1 MNLSLHVVCIRGQR
15 KILMLG
21 ILSKLTARWRAS
33 VVFKLSVATSA
44 IVLLVAMLQLI
55 VGTQIIRL
63 NGAQTSILTD
73 SIPLLDKAQ
82 QFSKLTNLTVS
93 ETKLLEEHLTKA
105 ELDKLRIRYL
115 ENDAEAQVIFFDI
128 LSKDGDRL
136 DTVLFQYVR
145 DEFVAANEAL
155 FQNQFTQRELER
167 EVQEYSAY
175 LLNLTSSFEDII
187 DQLLIVSSADVLSR
201 PADLGTTSGLV
212 QKELDMFLVFA
223 REVEVLN
230 SLKSGA
236 VDFSNMIQGRFGRLS
251 GSDIDALSDR
261 LRFRLKSTSLSLTLL
276 GKSEARVKLA
286 QLASQLN
293 KSLFSEPGYLYF
305 LRELQT
311 SREDFE
317 ALKRHRDAT
326 VSDIGDQV
334 QLIMQEATG
343 SFRAD
348 IALTSR
354 LTQNIKLIGIAT
366 TVVVLAVLVFLNGQV
381 INKQIS
387 QRFTLLTEDVLNFAQ
402 GNYAHEI
409 RVCGEDELGDIA
421 NALNVFKEQAA
432 ELERSNAELQRF
444 AYVAAHDL
452 RSPLDA
458 IQDLATWTL
467 EDERDNLSA
476 ACITNLEL
484 LIKRSARL
492 SALQA
497 DLLTY
502 AQVGQIDT
510 SIAPISLSEE
520 VNKMS
525 DMLDPGGDFQITLLN
540 DPGTVVTYSLPLR
553 QILLNLLT
561 NAIKHH
567 DLPTGKIV
575 VTFSRHP
582 GVLRFTVE
590 DDGPGIEPRFQKR
603 IFELFKT
610 LKSRDRVEGSGLG
623 LAFVLKLISRLGG
636 KIEVE
641 SHAPEQRGTR
651 FIFEIADLAENGKVS
666 EIT

>member
-1 MNLSLHVVCIRGQR
+1 
-15 KILMLG
+15 MLG
-21 ILSKLTARWRAS
+21 LLSKLTTRWRTS

-63 NGAQTSILTD
+63 NGAQASILTD

-82 QFSKLTNLTVS
+82 KFSKLTALTVS
-93 ETKLLEEHLTKA
+93 ETKLLEEHLTKT

-115 ENDAEAQVIFFDI
+115 KNDAEAQVIFFDI
-128 LSKDGDRL
+128 LSLDRDRL
-136 DTVLFQYVR
+136 DTALFQYIR

-155 FQNQFTQRELER
+155 FQNQFTQRDLER

-175 LLNLTSSFEDII
+175 LLSLTSSFEDII
-187 DQLLIVSSADVLSR
+187 DQLLIVSSTEVLSR
-201 PADLGTTSGLV
+201 SADLGATSGLV

-236 VDFSNMIQGRFGRLS
+236 VDFSNMIQGRFGQLS
-251 GSDIDALSDR
+251 QHDVSALADR
-261 LRFRLKSTSLSLTLL
+261 LNFRLKSTSLSLTLL
-276 GKSEARVKLA
+276 GNSEARAKLA
-286 QLASQLN
+286 QLASELS
-293 KSLFSEPGYLYF
+293 KGLFSDPGYLYF
-305 LRELQT
+305 LRELQA
-311 SREDFE
+311 SREDVE
-317 ALKRHRDAT
+317 TLKRHRDAT

-366 TVVVLAVLVFLNGQV
+366 TVVVLAVLVLLNGQV

-387 QRFTLLTEDVLNFAQ
+387 QRFTLLTEDVLNFAR

-409 RVCGEDELGDIA
+409 RVSGEDELGDIA

-467 EDERDNLSA
+467 EDERDDLSA
-476 ACITNLEL
+476 ACIANLEL

-510 SIAPISLSEE
+510 TIGPISLSEE

-575 VTFSRHP
+575 VTFSRSP
-582 GVLRFTVE
+582 GVLRFAVE

-603 IFELFKT
+603 IFGLFKT

-623 LAFVLKLISRLGG
+623 LAFVLKLTSRLGG

-651 FIFEIADLAENGKVS
+651 FIFEIADLCENDKVS
-666 EIT
+666 DVA

>member
-1 MNLSLHVVCIRGQR
+1 
-15 KILMLG
+15 MLG
-21 ILSKLTARWRAS
+21 LLSKFKTRWRTS

-55 VGTQIIRL
+55 VGSQIIRL
-63 NGAQTSILTD
+63 NAAQTSILTH

-82 QFSKLTNLTVS
+82 RFSEKTTLAVS
-93 ETKLLEEHLTKA
+93 ETKLLEEHLTKS
-105 ELDKLRIRYL
+105 ELDTLRTRYL
-115 ENDAEAQVIFFDI
+115 EHDSQAQVIFFDI
-128 LSKDGDRL
+128 LSSDRGRL
-136 DTVLFQYVR
+136 DADQFQSSR

-167 EVQEYSAY
+167 EVQEYGAHLIS
-175 LLNLTSSFEDII
+175 LTARFEDII
-187 DQLLIVSSADVLSR
+187 DQLLIKSSTDVLSQS
-201 PADLGTTSGLV
+201 ADFGGYSGWV
-212 QKELDMFLVFA
+212 KQELDVFLVFA

-236 VDFSNMIQGRFGRLS
+236 VDFSNMIQGRFGQLS
-251 GSDIDALSDR
+251 ASDVDALADR
-261 LRFRLKSTSLSLTLL
+261 LHFRLKSTSLSLTLL
-276 GKSEARVKLA
+276 GKSEARGKLA
-286 QLASQLN
+286 LLASDLN
-293 KSLFSEPGYLYF
+293 KGLFSEPGYLYF
-305 LRELQT
+305 LQELQAT
-311 SREDFE
+311 REDFE
-317 ALKRHRDAT
+317 TLKRHRDTA
-326 VSDIGDQV
+326 VSDIGAQV
-334 QLIMQEATG
+334 RLIMREATG
-343 SFRAD
+343 SFRRD
-348 IALTSR
+348 IALTSS

-381 INKQIS
+381 IHKQIS
-387 QRFTLLTEDVLNFAQ
+387 QRFTVLTEDVMSFAQ
-402 GNYAHEI
+402 GDYAHKI
-409 RVCGEDELGDIA
+409 RVSGEDELGAIA

-432 ELERSNAELQRF
+432 ELERSNAELERF

-467 EDERDNLSA
+467 EDERDSLSEN
-476 ACITNLEL
+476 CITNLEL

-510 SIAPISLSEE
+510 TIGPISLSEE

-525 DMLDPGGDFQITLLN
+525 DMLDPAGDFQITLVN
-540 DPGTVVTYSLPLR
+540 DPGTIVTYSLPLR

-575 VTFSRHP
+575 VEFSRRP
-582 GVLRFTVE
+582 GVLRFVVE

-623 LAFVLKLISRLGG
+623 LAFVLKLTSRLGG
-636 KIEVE
+636 MVDVE
-641 SHAPEQRGTR
+641 SHAPEERGTR
-651 FIFEIADLAENGKVS
+651 FTFEIADLSEDGKV
-666 EIT
+666 